1 MLNAVYWKEEVTVYK
16 DELFNNSCSGSS
28 LLEVLLAMAII
39 AMATPFLYTQI
50 SDTNNSLRDMATANE
65 IISLR
70 DPMLNFVRLNQG
82 DWPEVVQI
90 RLADEELDSISEI
103 PTAGFIDKYKINGA
117 TVTDIYLAFDLQK
130 DDLRTNQV
138 ARHIGDDAAVVGED
152 GIAYG
157 KSWAVAAPD
166 FKPGNL
172 IYKISRDIDGEDKT
186 KYLHRTSSN
195 EEDKLNVM
203 FRDLNMGG
211 KNIYDIG
218 GVYSKSAE
226 IRNVLTLFL
235 ESERLVADTF
245 YFSAGATLD
254 GDKAAFGTMRVT
266 GDISG
271 FRNIYADT
279 LNGNKFTTTGRIITD
294 RATVVNSLNIAND
307 LNLKSDSYR
316 TISGFTGITAHD
328 VITSYISTEEISFY
342 ENFGLTISGELLMST
357 TPPLK
362 IGNWIF
368 PSYTPPSF
376 KELTLSRA
384 TVPAAP
390 VSEEFNVIMSSDWQE
405 AMPKE
410 IK

>member
-1 MLNAVYWKEEVTVYK
+1 MAVYKEAFYC
-16 DELFNNSCSGSS
+16 DSCRGSS
-28 LLEVLLAMAII
+28 LLEVLLAMAIV

-50 SDTNNSLRDMATANE
+50 VDTNKSLRDMVTANK
-65 IISLR
+65 IIALR

-82 DWPEVVQI
+82 AWPEVVQI

-103 PTAGFIDKYKINGA
+103 PTAGFIDKYKVNGA
-117 TVTDIYLAFDLQK
+117 TVTDIYLAFDLNEN
-130 DDLRTNQV
+130 DLRTNQI
-138 ARHIGDDAAVVGED
+138 ARHIGDDAAVVGDD
-152 GIAYG
+152 GIAYA
-157 KSWAVAAPD
+157 KSWAVSAPD

-186 KYLHRTSSN
+186 KYLHRTSSS

-211 KNIYDIG
+211 KNIYDVG
-218 GVYSKSAE
+218 GIFAKSAE
-226 IRNVLTLFL
+226 VRNVLTLFV

-245 YFSAGATLD
+245 YFSSGATLD
-254 GDKAAFGTMRVT
+254 GDKAAFGTMRVS

-271 FRNIYADT
+271 FRNIYANV
-279 LNGNKFTTTGRIITD
+279 LNDNKFTTSGRIIAD
-294 RATVVNSLNIAND
+294 RATVTNSVNIAND

-316 TISGFTGITAHD
+316 TISAFSGITAHN
-328 VITSYISTEEISFY
+328 VITSYISTEEINFY

-362 IGNWIF
+362 IGSWTF
-368 PSYTPPSF
+368 PSYTPPTF

-384 TVPAAP
+384 SVPAAP
-390 VSEEFNVIMSSDWQE
+390 VSEEFSVIMSSVWQE
-405 AMPKE
+405 AMPNEVK
-410 IK
+410 